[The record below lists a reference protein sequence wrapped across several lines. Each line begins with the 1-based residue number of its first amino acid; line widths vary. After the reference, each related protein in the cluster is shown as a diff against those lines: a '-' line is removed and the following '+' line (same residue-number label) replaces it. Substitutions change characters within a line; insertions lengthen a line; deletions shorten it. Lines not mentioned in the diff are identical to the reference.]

1 MADFKR
7 SYFSELQDF
16 IQGGSKAELSKEAER
31 YLDVLYL
38 LMNLRRKYGKENAI
52 SFIQRPPF
60 EIKYRRA
67 RLMYDEAVNLFYADD
82 GIEREAMNN
91 MIAEDLFKAA
101 QVALRTAKNSKDL
114 EVYGKLIM
122 QARTAK
128 GLDKEEAPK
137 LPEEFYKKP
146 IKVYS
151 LDPTVLKLEAADR
164 DALAARI
171 DNMEINEDEKVRLK
185 RDAQVEDV
193 DFIEM
198 FDEQEKKTR
207 HEA

>member
-7 SYFSELQDF
+7 SYFHELQDF
-16 IQGGSKAELSKEAER
+16 IQGGSKDEISKEAEQ

-52 SFIQRPPF
+52 AFIQRPPF
-60 EIKYRRA
+60 EINYRRA
-67 RLMYDEAVNLFYADD
+67 RIMFDEAVNLFYADD
-82 GIEREAMNN
+82 GIEKEAMNN

-101 QVALRTAKNSKDL
+101 QVALRTAKTSKDL
-114 EVYGKLIM
+114 EIYGKLIM

-128 GLDKEEAPK
+128 GLDKEDPPK

-151 LDPTVLKLEAADR
+151 LDPSVIKLEAADR

-171 DNMEINEDEKVRLK
+171 DSMDITEDEKVRLK
-185 RDAQVEDV
+185 RDAQIEDV

>member
-16 IQGGSKAELSKEAER
+16 IQGGSKGELSKEAER

-38 LMNLRRKYGKENAI
+38 LMNLRRKYGKRKRYCI
-52 SFIQRPPF
+52 YSKTTF

-101 QVALRTAKNSKDL
+101 QVALRTAKT
-114 EVYGKLIM
+114 
-122 QARTAK
+122 Q
-128 GLDKEEAPK
+128 
-137 LPEEFYKKP
+137 
-146 IKVYS
+146 
-151 LDPTVLKLEAADR
+151 
-164 DALAARI
+164 RI
-171 DNMEINEDEKVRLK
+171 
-185 RDAQVEDV
+185 
-193 DFIEM
+193 
-198 FDEQEKKTR
+198 
-207 HEA
+207 